1 MCIWLQIY
9 RRMLILNIKFTIID
23 SLTYELY
30 ILKFAE
36 SKQINKLID
45 RLEDKNDSYRQR
57 K

>member
-1 MCIWLQIY
+1 
-9 RRMLILNIKFTIID
+9 MLILNIKFTIID

>member
-9 RRMLILNIKFTIID
+9 RRMLILNIKFTIVD